1 MEIFFDDSSAP
12 IFLNFSSQKDTK
24 NAGTLLVSLRN
35 EALFPKG
42 NIKDKNSIISFV
54 DRRVAL
60 EMAENARELWK
71 RREIS
76 NFEYLIILNT
86 LAGRSYNDLTQY
98 PIFPWVLADYTSEK
112 LDFNKSSTF
121 RDLSK
126 PVGALDENRFKVCCC

>member
-76 NFEYLIILNT
+76 NFEYLISLNT